1 MGEHEEQNINQAKI
15 YQFNDEKEFIAL
27 FYTRKLTLMQRKII
41 NFLVEHPS
49 LRKIHKASFIM
60 SPPCKHFYPFTVS
73 VHSSE

>member
-15 YQFNDEKEFIAL
+15 YQFNDEKEFIAV

-49 LRKIHKASFIM
+49 LRKNHKA
-60 SPPCKHFYPFTVS
+60 
-73 VHSSE
+73 